1 MILQTIAS
9 LVILA
14 VTAAPGRVFE
24 RRVDE
29 RAPRQFRSTF
39 AEYVELIIIGAT
51 TTLFAVI
58 AVVLVGGLLGGL
70 DLGDLLNHPRDYVK
84 EEPWRVAIGAVAA
97 IVLSFVIA
105 DVVPRW
111 RYPRSKS
118 KDKSAYRQHTI
129 WYDAFEKERPADKSV
144 SVSIELQDGLRLSG
158 VLVGFSP
165 TEGDDRELMLRPVV
179 MLRPGLKAVA
189 LPKDQFL
196 LLRESQVRFLL
207 GEYAPLAKQ
216 QEA

>member
-1 MILQTIAS
+1 VILQTIVS

-29 RAPRQFRSTF
+29 RSPRQFRSTF

-58 AVVLVGGLLGGL
+58 TVVLLGGLLGEL
-70 DLGDLLNHPRDYVK
+70 DLGDLLNHPPDYVK
-84 EEPWRVAIGAVAA
+84 EEPWRVAIGVVVA
-97 IVLSFVIA
+97 ILLSFVIA

-111 RYPRSKS
+111 RYPKSKS
-118 KDKSAYRQHTI
+118 KDKSSYRQHTI
-129 WYDAFEKERPADKSV
+129 WYDAFEKERPTEKSV
-144 SVSIELQDGLRLSG
+144 SVSIELQDGLQLSG

-179 MLRPGLKAVA
+179 MMRPGLEAVA
-189 LPKDQFL
+189 LPEDQFI
-196 LLRESQVRFLL
+196 LLRENQVKFLL
-207 GEYAPLAKQ
+207 GEYSPLANQ
-216 QEA
+216 